1 MRHASIF
8 YRTSL
13 AIASGLTCLTATTR
27 IEAAEAAQIS
37 ESVYRSAYFL
47 GRGDTGIAEADRE
60 DAIFYNPAGL
70 AQGTGIY
77 KKTVLFSPQFEV
89 SQGVR
94 DVAKSLSNSTS
105 SAVDTVKNNI
115 GKPISIGLQNFTGL
129 ILRRAALGIV
139 ASSHLKLVAFNDPD
153 SGGLQ
158 AIDAQA
164 DQTLGA
170 TFTLAEKFFGDQ
182 VLIGVTGKYLQRARG
197 GVTASAAD
205 VDTIQSQLNDQSK
218 FLGYGFGSGADVG
231 VMYRPG
237 GKLNPSLGI
246 VFNDVGDTQIKPKE
260 TTEQNLNLLQTI
272 NLGLSLEPGT
282 LQSKVKLLFDY
293 RDITGRHYKNPYER
307 THIGTE
313 ISVWNRIGVTAGLS
327 QGYPTFGFYTDIY
340 VLRLDVGTYAE
351 EASDYL
357 GLRPDRRYF
366 LRLIAGF

>member
-1 MRHASIF
+1 MRYASTFHWIIF
-8 YRTSL
+8 
-13 AIASGLTCLTATTR
+13 GLTSIAVSTR
-27 IEAAEAAQIS
+27 LEAAEPAQIG

-60 DAIFYNPAGL
+60 DAVFYNPAGI

-77 KKTVLFSPQFEV
+77 KKTVLVSPQFEF

-105 SAVDTVKNNI
+105 SAVDTVKSNI
-115 GKPISIGLQNFTGL
+115 GKPISLGFQNFTGL
-129 ILRRAALGIV
+129 VLRRAALGLV
-139 ASSHLKLVAFNDPD
+139 ASSHLRMVAFNDPD

-158 AIDAQA
+158 AVNAEA

-170 TFTLAEKFFGDQ
+170 TFTLAEKFLSDHLL
-182 VLIGVTGKYLQRARG
+182 VGVTAKYLQRGRG

-205 VDTIQSQLNDQSK
+205 IDTIQSQLDDQSK
-218 FLGYGFGSGADVG
+218 FLGYGFGSGADIG
-231 VMYRPG
+231 FMYKIG
-237 GKLNPSLGI
+237 GKMNPSLGL

-282 LQSKVKLLFDY
+282 LQSKIKLLFDY
-293 RDITGRHYKNPYER
+293 KDITGRHHKNPYER
-307 THIGTE
+307 THLGAE
-313 ISVWNRIGVTAGLS
+313 ISVWNRIGVTGGLS

-340 VLRLDVGTYAE
+340 ILRLDVGTYAE
-351 EASDYL
+351 ETSDYL

-366 LRLIAGF
+366 FRLIAGF